1 MKLSEQSIKILVEI
15 INEKSQ
21 YRSGPDLV
29 NFFNALGF
37 NDAYVWGKPFP
48 SRKDY
53 TATKIRALN
62 GTSGI
67 DECIRKTFSPRNFV
81 ENYQLM
87 YDLIEKFNKHLMYD
101 GWTVYL
107 DGNDISFKK
116 ANFSVKDL
124 YTPDTRK
131 GKTEEEFINIKVE
144 TLNLSKL
151 PIENSLIPI
160 IKSRMD
166 EIDGCLNSKSPLATI
181 FLCGSVLE
189 GILFAIAYKNMKD
202 FNMANSS
209 PKKDG
214 KVKNFG
220 EWGLKDYIDVSKELG
235 YIDEDVKKFSHVLQD
250 FRNYI
255 HPYQQMVN
263 QFNPSIETAKLCVQV
278 VKIAIQQ
285 IISKEAI

>member
-1 MKLSEQSIKILVEI
+1 MTLSKKTLEVLREI

-21 YRSGPDLV
+21 TRSGRMLV
-29 NFFNALGF
+29 DFFNALGF
-37 NDAYVWGKPFP
+37 HDSYGLGFP
-48 SRKDY
+48 SRWFY
-53 TATKIRALN
+53 TEDKLNQLN
-62 GTSGI
+62 GTATL
-67 DECIRKTFSPRNFV
+67 DQCIKNVFAPINYI

-87 YDLIEKFNKHLMYD
+87 YDLIEEFNKYLMYD
-101 GWTVYL
+101 GWNIYL
-107 DGNDISFKK
+107 NENEISFKK
-116 ANFSVKDL
+116 VNFKLADL
-124 YTPDTRK
+124 YTPNTK
-131 GKTEEEFINIKVE
+131 KVKTEEEFINIQIAA
-144 TLNLSKL
+144 LNFTKL

-160 IKSRMD
+160 IKSRMG
-166 EIDGCLNSKSPLATI
+166 EIENCLNSKSPLATI

-189 GILFAIAYKNMKD
+189 GILFAIAYKNMKE
-202 FNMANSS
+202 FNMATSS

-214 KVKNFG
+214 KVKTFDG
-220 EWGLKDYIDVSKELG
+220 WGLKDYIDVAKELG

-285 IISKEAI
+285 ITNRK